1 MATKN
6 IADKYKKLDE
16 VQHVLLRPGRY
27 IGSIATL
34 DVEDFVYDAPSKK
47 MVKRQITYHP
57 GFQKLFDEV
66 ISNSADFSKSPDG
79 KHVDTIKVE
88 VDREK
93 KRISVMDNGGIPV
106 IMHPEHK
113 QYIPE
118 MIFEL
123 RAGSNFDD
131 DDDSV
136 LTGQNGE
143 GAGLTNIFSKKF
155 IVETCDAA
163 RKDIGTKK
171 PEVFKMVFEENS
183 QVRNAPDIKPAGKEK
198 GFTRITWEPDFAAL
212 KMEPEIDDGNYAM
225 LLNRAVQI
233 AATNTHLKVYFNGE
247 RILPVPNCQFKDF
260 IELFG
265 VDEDFEYAYD
275 VSQDGKFKVGVSASS
290 AGEFE
295 QVSFVNST
303 HTKSKDGTHILYIGM
318 QIWNAIREHIRKKYK
333 HDVPPSQLRQH
344 LRLYLDA
351 TIVNPRYSSQ
361 TKDELIT
368 EPKDYRATY
377 APSDK
382 FIKRILNSSMIQDIV
397 DAAEA
402 KAKMEEMKKLRDKN
416 KEMGKADYRRVE
428 KFTDA
433 HEKKERHKCI
443 LFLSEGDSASKAIQS
458 GRTAAGMARWIGSFP
473 LKGKPLNVREKEV
486 TRILG
491 IKPKDK
497 DKDDKKVKP
506 TVIQNILTLLG
517 LQIGVKVTNV
527 DQLNFGKVAFT
538 TDADVDGAHIS
549 GLLLNLFDKFW
560 PELFEMGVVN
570 IFRTPV
576 VKVFTGNGAKKK
588 VIQQF
593 FTEREFH
600 EWEKTDGQKTRG
612 WEHKYYKG
620 LGTSTGAEFQHYFEN
635 IEEYL
640 FRMDVE
646 DAEDTDAID
655 LAFNSSRADDRKVWL
670 ETGTANF
677 DDFVEEISR

>member
-1 MATKN
+1 MVKN

-27 IGSIATL
+27 IGSITTL
-34 DVEDFVYDAPSKK
+34 DAEDFVYDPEMKK
-47 MVKRQITYHP
+47 MVKRKVSYHP

-66 ISNSADFSKSPDG
+66 ISNSADFSKTVEG
-79 KHVDTIKVE
+79 KHVDTIRVE

-93 KRISVMDNGGIPV
+93 LRLSVMDNGGIPV
-106 IMHPEHK
+106 VIHPEHQ

-131 DDDSV
+131 SEDSTG
-136 LTGQNGE
+136 TGQNGE
-143 GAGLTNIFSKKF
+143 GAGLTNIFSTKF
-155 IVETCDAA
+155 TVETCDAS
-163 RKDIGTKK
+163 R
-171 PEVFKMVFEENS
+171 PEVPAKDKQTFKMIFEGNS
-183 QVRNAPDIKPAGKEK
+183 QVRHKPEVKPAGKEK
-198 GFTRITWEPDFAAL
+198 GFTKITWEPDFAAL
-212 KMEPEIDDGNYAM
+212 KMKPQIDDDNFAM
-225 LLNRAVQI
+225 LLNRTVQI

-260 IELFG
+260 VELFG

-295 QVSFVNST
+295 QVSFVNTT
-303 HTKSKDGTHILYIGM
+303 HTKSATGTHVLYIGM
-318 QIWNAIREHIRKKYK
+318 QIWTAIREHIKKKYK
-333 HDVPPSQLRQH
+333 HDVPPAQLRQH
-344 LRLYLDA
+344 LRLYIDA

-368 EPKDYRATY
+368 EPKDYKATY
-377 APSDK
+377 VPSDR
-382 FIKRILNSSMIQDIV
+382 FIKKILNSSMIQDIV

-402 KAKMEEMKKLRDKN
+402 KAKAEEMKKLREKQ

-433 HEKKERHKCI
+433 HEKKLREKCI

-458 GRTAAGMARWIGSFP
+458 GRTAAGMAQWIGSFP

-491 IKPKDK
+491 IKPK
-497 DKDDKKVKP
+497 KDDDGKKPKP

-517 LQIGVKVTNV
+517 LRIGEKVTSI

-549 GLLLNLFDKFW
+549 GLLMNLFDKFW
-560 PELFEMGVVN
+560 PELFDLGVVN

-576 VKVFTGNGAKKK
+576 VKVFQGQGAKRK
-588 VIQQF
+588 VIAEF

-600 EWEKTDGQKTRG
+600 EWENSEGKTVRG
-612 WEHKYYKG
+612 WDHKYYKG
-620 LGTSTGAEFQHYFEN
+620 LGTSTGPEFQHYFEN

-640 FRMDVE
+640 FRVDVE
-646 DAEDTDAID
+646 DEVDRDAID

-670 ETGTANF
+670 ETNAANF
-677 DDFVEEISR
+677 DDFVQEITA

>member
-1 MATKN
+1 MSKS

-27 IGSIATL
+27 IGSITTL
-34 DVEDFVYDAPSKK
+34 DAEDFVYDPSLKK
-47 MVKRQITYHP
+47 MIKRKVSYHP

-66 ISNSADFSKSPDG
+66 ISNSADFSKKPEG
-79 KHVDTIKVE
+79 KYLDTIRVE

-93 KRISVMDNGGIPV
+93 MRLSVFDNGGIPIV
-106 IMHPEHK
+106 LHPEHN

-131 DDDSV
+131 SEDSTG
-136 LTGQNGE
+136 TGQNGE

-163 RKDIGTKK
+163 RPEVPAKDKQ
-171 PEVFKMVFEENS
+171 VFKMIFEGNS
-183 QVRNAPDIKPAGKEK
+183 QNRHKPEIKPAGKEK
-198 GFTRITWEPDFAAL
+198 GFTKITWEPDFEAL
-212 KMEPEIDDGNYAM
+212 KMKPEIDDDNYAM
-225 LLNRAVQI
+225 LLNRTVQI

-265 VDEDFEYAYD
+265 TNEDFEYAYD
-275 VSQDGKFKVGVSASS
+275 VSADGKFKVGVSASS

-295 QVSFVNST
+295 QVSFVNTT
-303 HTKSKDGTHILYIGM
+303 HTKSSTGTHVLYVGM
-318 QIWNAIREHIRKKYK
+318 QIWNAVREHIKKKYK
-333 HDVPPSQLRQH
+333 HDVPPAQLRQH

-368 EPKDYRATY
+368 EPKDYKATY
-377 APSDK
+377 TPSER
-382 FIKRILNSSMIQDIV
+382 FIKKILNSSMIQDIV

-402 KAKMEEMKKLRDKN
+402 KAKAEEMKKLREKQ

-433 HEKKERHKCI
+433 LEKKQREKCI

-458 GRTAAGMARWIGSFP
+458 GRTAAGMAQWIGSFP

-497 DKDDKKVKP
+497 EKDDKKPKP
-506 TVIQNILTLLG
+506 TVIQNILTLMG
-517 LQIGVKVTNV
+517 LQIGVKVTSI

-549 GLLLNLFDKFW
+549 GLLMNLFDKFW
-560 PELFEMGVVN
+560 PELYELGVVN

-576 VKVFTGNGAKKK
+576 VKVFQGTGSKRK
-588 VIQQF
+588 VIAEF

-600 EWEKTDGQKTRG
+600 EWENGDGKNIRG
-612 WEHKYYKG
+612 WDHKYYKG

-640 FRMDVE
+640 FRVDVIDE
-646 DAEDTDAID
+646 EDTNAID

-670 ETGTANF
+670 ETNAANF
-677 DDFVEEISR
+677 DDFVEEIQA